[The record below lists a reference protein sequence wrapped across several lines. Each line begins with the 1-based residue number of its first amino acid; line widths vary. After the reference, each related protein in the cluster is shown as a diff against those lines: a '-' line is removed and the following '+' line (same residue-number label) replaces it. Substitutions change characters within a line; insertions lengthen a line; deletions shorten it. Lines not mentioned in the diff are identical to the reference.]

1 MVSWPTIHL
10 YYFIAFSYLCYF
22 SYPRT
27 LNFVH
32 LVMKT
37 FSLFSVPILACGGD
51 DCKINL
57 FIQQNGQVITAFCL
71 LFRTFHSASSHM
83 YLFFLFFFLSSLV
96 VTVCLQITIAHNDLC
111 SDNSFIF

>member
-1 MVSWPTIHL
+1 
-10 YYFIAFSYLCYF
+10 
-22 SYPRT
+22 
-27 LNFVH
+27 
-32 LVMKT
+32 MKT

-83 YLFFLFFFLSSLV
+83 YLFFPFFFFFKFFSSYSLSP
-96 VTVCLQITIAHNDLC
+96 
-111 SDNSFIF
+111 DNNCPQRPLFR